1 MKNSEVNMNDTIFSP
16 ELIGCLAKLQRD
28 IENCSAQLEKLKS
41 ETSKLESKMNETNLR
56 KEED

>member
-1 MKNSEVNMNDTIFSP
+1 MNDTIFSP